1 MDLIKRDAAFF
12 SNLLLKGDVIMI
24 CGSLAMQKD
33 VELALDELLSQTAIS
48 IADYKAK
55 GQVLTDCY

>member
-1 MDLIKRDAAFF
+1 MDLL
-12 SNLLLKGDVIMI
+12 SQGGVVMI

-33 VELALDELLSQTAIS
+33 VEAVLDELCLTRASMG